1 MNERGHPNVIDL
13 EAERR
18 RREECPLSQDAND
31 PIPLGDIARIVVDRA
46 RRAMAAKRN
55 AEGSR

>member
-1 MNERGHPNVIDL
+1 MNDCGHSNVIDL

-18 RREECPLSQDAND
+18 RREERPLSQDKED
-31 PIPLGDIARIVVDRA
+31 PLPLGDIARIVVDRA

-55 AEGSR
+55 AEASR

>member
-1 MNERGHPNVIDL
+1 MNNCGPSNVIDL

-18 RREECPLSQDAND
+18 RREERPLSKDAGD
-31 PIPLGDIARIVVDRA
+31 PVPLGGVARIVVDRA

-55 AEGSR
+55 AEAGR